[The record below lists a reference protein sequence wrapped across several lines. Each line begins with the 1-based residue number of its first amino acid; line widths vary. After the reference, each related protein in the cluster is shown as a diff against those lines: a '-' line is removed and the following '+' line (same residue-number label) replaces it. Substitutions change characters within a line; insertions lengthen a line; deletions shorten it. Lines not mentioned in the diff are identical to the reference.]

1 MKKELN
7 VCGLIA
13 MILALVGLFIFGLP
27 CGIASIVLGIIGLM
41 VASENKGIGMA
52 VTGLVIGIVDVV
64 AVLWLQSIL
73 MAV

>member
-7 VCGLIA
+7 VYGLIS

-41 VASENKGIGMA
+41 VASENKGTGMA
-52 VTGLVIGIVDVV
+52 VTGLVIGIIDVV
-64 AVLWLQSIL
+64 AILWLQSIL
-73 MAV
+73 MGA